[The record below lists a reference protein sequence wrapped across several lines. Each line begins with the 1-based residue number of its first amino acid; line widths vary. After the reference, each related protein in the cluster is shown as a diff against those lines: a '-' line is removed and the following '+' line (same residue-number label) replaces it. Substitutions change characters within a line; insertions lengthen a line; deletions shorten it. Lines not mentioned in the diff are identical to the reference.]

1 MLDSERGKLRSR
13 LYATQPRD
21 FSGLRFGKITPT
33 DIDAFI
39 DFKDDIFVFIEAKF
53 RDGELPYGQ
62 RLALER
68 LTDAC
73 ARAGKTS
80 VLIIASHHNQIG
92 DVDYAEMQVN
102 EIRFN
107 GKYRTVKVT
116 NNVRQAIDTLLQ
128 WLDAQRS
135 RSTA

>member
-1 MLDSERGKLRSR
+1 MLDSDRGKLRNR
-13 LYATQPRD
+13 TYATQPRD

-39 DFKDDIFVFIEAKF
+39 DFRNEVFIFIEAKF
-53 RDGELPYGQ
+53 KDGKLPDGQ

-68 LTDAC
+68 ITDAC
-73 ARAGKTS
+73 TKAGKTS

-107 GKYRTVKVT
+107 GQYRPVKVT
-116 NNVRQAIDTLLQ
+116 SNVRQAIDTLLQ
-128 WLDAQRS
+128 WLDVQRG